1 MSFLCKNCDRTFVYE
16 YLLLRHNKRKRPCKK
31 KIEIDQ
37 IIDNTNIE
45 ERIKKL
51 EENIDRIFTES
62 LNDEL
67 ICKYCNKKFDFKG
80 NLKRHMNISC
90 SERKKLYKE
99 KEELYKEKEELYKE
113 KEIIKKYIN
122 NTINNTNNANNAN
135 NANKTINNNINANV
149 NSSVNSNNKNL
160 SININNIIHP
170 FGKEDIS
177 YITESEYKKILS
189 TFFPG
194 FVEFVKTVHFDN
206 RMPSN
211 HNVYISNIDSK
222 YACVYED
229 NQWNLKKKAD
239 IVDKIITTKR
249 KLLNNK
255 CNELYNTGVIDDDV
269 VDLHGEFN
277 KNYYS
282 GGKGSEKF
290 LSDDIEL
297 LLYNYKNKIKTIN

>member
-1 MSFLCKNCDRTFVYE
+1 MSFLCKKCDKTFAYE
-16 YLLLRHNKRKRPCKK
+16 YLLLRHNNRKRPCKK
-31 KIEIDQ
+31 KIMIDQ
-37 IIDNTNIE
+37 IIDNTNII
-45 ERIKKL
+45 ERIKIL
-51 EENIDRIFTES
+51 EENINKIFEES
-62 LNDEL
+62 LNDES
-67 ICKYCNKKFDFKG
+67 ICKYCNKKFDIKG

-90 SERKKLYKE
+90 VERKKLNIE
-99 KEELYKEKEELYKE
+99 KEELYKEKDELEKE

-122 NTINNTNNANNAN
+122 NTLNNNSSSS
-135 NANKTINNNINANV
+135 TINNNINSN
-149 NSSVNSNNKNL
+149 NNLNNSNNKNVN
-160 SININNIIHP
+160 ININNITHP

-211 HNVYISNIDSK
+211 HNIYISNIDSK

-229 NQWNLKKKAD
+229 NQWNLRKKVD
-239 IVDKIITTKR
+239 ILDKIITTKR
-249 KLLNNK
+249 KLLNTK
-255 CNELYNTGVIDDDV
+255 CNELYNNGVIDDDI

-282 GGKGSEKF
+282 GGKDSEKY
-290 LSDDIEL
+290 LSDNIEL
-297 LLYNYKNKIKTIN
+297 LLYNYKNKIKAINN